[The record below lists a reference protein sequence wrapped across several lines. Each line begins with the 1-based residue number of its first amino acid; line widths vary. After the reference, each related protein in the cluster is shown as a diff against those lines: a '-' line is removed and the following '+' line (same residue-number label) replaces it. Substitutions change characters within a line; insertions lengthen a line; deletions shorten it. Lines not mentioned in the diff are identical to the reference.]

1 LLDLSKGAE
10 SQRVTAQ
17 QFGDA
22 TRHFLVD
29 YGAWSIYALA
39 GVGGVALLASPSP
52 QRRRIAWLALALV
65 TPGALGSLV
74 SLRHYVDH
82 AFWTM
87 PMTAGIATLAAGA
100 PWAAIRLLQG
110 GGARRRIAAAAL
122 LLCSFAAVAHGAV
135 SVHQL
140 IAKFQPRDGS
150 FAASISEAE
159 PYARG
164 VSVVLTDAEVEMRA
178 YLPGVL
184 TLGSVSTVAQLD
196 QWIEFARARS
206 MLVEVAF
213 LLSRDAADAALRQRL
228 EQLAKPNELRRW
240 SVYRFQVR

>member
-1 LLDLSKGAE
+1 MPSKNRA
-10 SQRVTAQ
+10 
-17 QFGDA
+17 
-22 TRHFLVD
+22 
-29 YGAWSIYALA
+29 
-39 GVGGVALLASPSP
+39 
-52 QRRRIAWLALALV
+52 
-65 TPGALGSLV
+65 
-74 SLRHYVDH
+74 H
-82 AFWTM
+82 AH
-87 PMTAGIATLAAGA
+87 
-100 PWAAIRLLQG
+100 
-110 GGARRRIAAAAL
+110 ARRRASAGVASRRQRPPALPPPPDHATRARRHASGGRARSAAAAAL

-150 FAASISEAE
+150 FAASIAEAE

>member
-1 LLDLSKGAE
+1 VGSAVAGRRGTGAE
-10 SQRVTAQ
+10 
-17 QFGDA
+17 
-22 TRHFLVD
+22 
-29 YGAWSIYALA
+29 
-39 GVGGVALLASPSP
+39 VGGAS
-52 QRRRIAWLALALV
+52 V
-65 TPGALGSLV
+65 
-74 SLRHYVDH
+74 
-82 AFWTM
+82 
-87 PMTAGIATLAAGA
+87 AGA
-100 PWAAIRLLQG
+100 ACEGADCRG
-110 GGARRRIAAAAL
+110 GKRFSGVAV
-122 LLCSFAAVAHGAV
+122 AAVAHGAV